1 MATTSSS
8 STVRLPRRSFSR
20 TPTGRPTSSSFPPSW
35 TSSRS
40 PPSRRRAP
48 SRTNADETREKTLR
62 IAGILPTFYDLR
74 THVSEELLETL
85 RGRFTRILSP
95 IRINVALAEAPAK
108 GQTIFEFDG
117 SSRGAVDY
125 ALLAEDLKLA

>member
-1 MATTSSS
+1 MFDATIPGVLLGIGSDARDIPGS
-8 STVRLPRRSFSR
+8 VERLLN
-20 TPTGRPTSSSFPPSW
+20 GRAKP
-35 TSSRS
+35 
-40 PPSRRRAP
+40 
-48 SRTNADETREKTLR
+48 LR

-95 IRINVALAEAPAK
+95 IRINVALAEAPAA